1 MSSCEA
7 DEQVRP
13 DRVGLMKWLRRPVLL
28 LLALLCAVWFGSHVQ
43 EKVDRGDRLNV
54 IEQLGKKL
62 TDARQN
68 ARAVLRDPSIL
79 QNLDSPARKNIP
91 EGNIYLVFEDDIPID
106 RDFLYGW
113 YNRKDEAFEVRCQN
127 LMTKEVRQSWKLDYK
142 FLNSVYRSWAKREWH
157 KYPMIDS
164 KKANLEKHLPLSP
177 LLLGDNRLIISL
189 PLMCFDLEG
198 EVLWKSSEWS
208 HHSMELDHEQNLWI
222 CSVAPAEHPQDR
234 YYHDEIVKIDSQ
246 TGKTLYSKHIKEM
259 FLENPQFDL
268 SHLNNEEGN
277 PYHLNDVQPVLADS
291 EHWKQ
296 GDVFIS
302 LRNISTVLLFRP
314 STGKI
319 LWSNTTSWANQ
330 HDVEILNDHTITV
343 FDNNVLRKMS
353 KVIDF
358 KQGQYNRCVV
368 YDFQTH
374 TATIRFADI
383 FEGAG
388 VATPT
393 QGRLKLFEDDQHL
406 YIEAGDLDFFVFADL
421 KQNKWYK
428 SALALYGRPKRML
441 AFNRWFRLMDKK
453 VIK

>member
-1 MSSCEA
+1 MSSCEP

-13 DRVGLMKWLRRPVLL
+13 ERVGCVKWLRRPVLL
-28 LLALLCAVWFGSHVQ
+28 LLALLCAMWFGSHVQ
-43 EKVDRGDRLNV
+43 QKVNRGDRLNI

-62 TDARQN
+62 TDAPQN
-68 ARAVLRDPSIL
+68 ARAVLKDPSVL
-79 QNLDSPARKNIP
+79 QNPDSPARKDIP

-113 YNRKDEAFEVRCQN
+113 YNRKDEAFEIRCQN

-142 FLNSVYRSWAKREWH
+142 FLNAVYRDWAKREWH

-177 LLLGDNRLIISL
+177 LLLGDDRLIISQ

-208 HHSMELDHEQNLWI
+208 HHSMEFDHEQNLWI
-222 CSVAPAEHPQDR
+222 CAVGPAEHPQDK

-246 TGKTLYSKHIKEM
+246 TGKTLYSKHIREM

-291 EHWKQ
+291 DHWKQ

-319 LWSNTTSWANQ
+319 LWSNTTAWANQ

-353 KVIDF
+353 KAFDF
-358 KQGQYNRCVV
+358 KQGQHNRCVA

-374 TATIRFADI
+374 TPTIRFADI

-388 VATPT
+388 VASLT
-393 QGRLKLFEDDQHL
+393 QGRLKFFEDDQHL
-406 YIEAGDLDFFVFADL
+406 YIEAGDQDFFVFADL

-428 SALALYGRPKRML
+428 SALALYDKPKRML
-441 AFNRWFRLMDKK
+441 AFTRWFRLLDKR
-453 VIK
+453 